1 MFFSKHV
8 PTLLRASSSSTRRF
22 FAYPS
27 TVSFPARC
35 SSSSS
40 STGFDVHSDLT
51 SKNYFKVLG
60 IPESFDVDP
69 KHVSERFK
77 SLQREW
83 HPDHHYSG
91 ESGTDPDKAA
101 AISSL
106 VNEAYKALKSP
117 HTRAK
122 HLLALLGQDEDPDM
136 SPDFLAWVVQFR
148 EAIDDAEGDEETV
161 EKLAD
166 QVNGSIEELL
176 SQLRNS
182 FSRGSLEDAASQTA
196 QLKYMWR
203 MRTALEE
210 Q

>member
-1 MFFSKHV
+1 
-8 PTLLRASSSSTRRF
+8 
-22 FAYPS
+22 
-27 TVSFPARC
+27 
-35 SSSSS
+35 
-40 STGFDVHSDLT
+40 
-51 SKNYFKVLG
+51 
-60 IPESFDVDP
+60 
-69 KHVSERFK
+69 
-77 SLQREW
+77 
-83 HPDHHYSG
+83 
-91 ESGTDPDKAA
+91 
-101 AISSL
+101 
-106 VNEAYKALKSP
+106 
-117 HTRAK
+117 
-122 HLLALLGQDEDPDM
+122 M